1 MKIILPIIIILI
13 IILSLIIILNK
24 NIYFSEDFTGN
35 YNQNTIEDF
44 IPSSYL
50 PFNPFLIEQITEYDI
65 IELYKNILN
74 RSPNTEEIK
83 TKIFLTKTEL
93 SEELYNS
100 YEYEK
105 MIKIQDNLAISGLE
119 NSIARRNLIKK
130 IIKIYKD
137 TYNNEPNSKILMP
150 LKDCFIHLRN
160 NIFLFIVFIQS
171 KNFKNFENDILST
184 LTLTKKNLLEIF
196 NKHYNLLE
204 LKLLAEDKIRLTR
217 GNISLSIENKDINFE
232 ILQDELKKLVD
243 ENNINNNLENALILN
258 SSNTSNILNNINSSN
273 LNDLPSFNLNTI
285 YDTSNLNLQELK
297 NFFSNQLNKNIE
309 PFSNYDNKKRN
320 QLSLEGTLNN
330 IFNNT
335 KVGNIFTNY

>member
-1 MKIILPIIIILI
+1 LLFKSIAVSIQNSSSAQKHSKCFLSEGLNLYRSIIGLCTIFHNERICFIWVASIFFL
-13 IILSLIIILNK
+13 
-24 NIYFSEDFTGN
+24 FFTTDFTAS
-35 YNQNTIEDF
+35 F
-44 IPSSYL
+44 V
-50 PFNPFLIEQITEYDI
+50 
-65 IELYKNILN
+65 
-74 RSPNTEEIK
+74 
-83 TKIFLTKTEL
+83 IFWI
-93 SEELYNS
+93 SETVYTWSLVANS
-100 YEYEK
+100 NSKER
-105 MIKIQDNLAISGLE
+105 AISGYDFKTDFTQPINFSWGIDS
-119 NSIARRNLIKK
+119 NSC
-130 IIKIYKD
+130 
-137 TYNNEPNSKILMP
+137 S
-150 LKDCFIHLRN
+150 F
-160 NIFLFIVFIQS
+160 
-171 KNFKNFENDILST
+171 LST